1 MRGSLCTNPLTSR
14 SGFRVVVILD
24 VAGCVRAALGLAH
37 LLQLADPPPQLLLLG
52 VEVNRVLFDLVVD
65 GVELVADDL
74 ADEGSGEEEGRDGQT
89 DDAERVEV
97 DVHVSIIP
105 CVWGKVKRKDDDWS
119 YGRSR
124 GRLCPCGR
132 GPRRPVP

>member
-1 MRGSLCTNPLTSR
+1 MRGSLCTNALTTR
-14 SGFRVVVILD
+14 SGFRVVVVLD
-24 VAGCVRAALGLAH
+24 VVGCVRAALGLAH

-74 ADEGSGEEEGRDGQT
+74 TEEGSGEGNGRDGQT

-97 DVHVSIIP
+97 DVHVPIVP
-105 CVWGKVKRKDDDWS
+105 CVWGKVKCRTES
-119 YGRSR
+119 FLVEGAGVAPTYSR
-124 GRLCPCGR
+124 L
-132 GPRRPVP
+132 